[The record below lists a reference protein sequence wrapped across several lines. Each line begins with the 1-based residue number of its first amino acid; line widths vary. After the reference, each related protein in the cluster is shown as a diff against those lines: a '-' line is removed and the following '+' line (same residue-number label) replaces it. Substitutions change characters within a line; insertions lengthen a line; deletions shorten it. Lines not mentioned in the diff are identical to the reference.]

1 MNGLDL
7 IASYGEVTLIRIGLG
22 IFNLILLTIIMYT
35 AYQDYRKVKARFT
48 LGLMIFGLALLFH
61 TLVMNPI
68 FHLPSCAML
77 AGDILLV
84 LFLAADAFEALALSV
99 FLFLIKN

>member
-1 MNGLDL
+1 MM
-7 IASYGEVTLIRIGLG
+7 
-22 IFNLILLTIIMYT
+22 LTIIMYI
-35 AYQDYRKVKARFT
+35 AYQDYRRVKARFT

-68 FHLPSCAML
+68 FHLSSCAAL
-77 AGDILLV
+77 AGDIMLV

-99 FLFLIKN
+99 FLFLIRS